1 MRNHAKISQVA
12 HYLPKKIVTNDDLAQ
27 RMETSDEWI
36 RSRTGIGQRHI
47 VTGETTSDLA
57 SQVARKLLEKSQLD
71 ASEIDFIIVAT
82 ITPDAS
88 MPSTAAMVQAAIG
101 AKKAFAYDLVAACS
115 GFVFALST
123 AEKFLA
129 SGVYKRGLV
138 IGAETLSRSVDWSDR
153 STAVLFGDGAGGVLL
168 EACEQP
174 TFLAEILR
182 TDGGRGESLTAGID
196 QKETPFSTQS
206 RQQPFIQMEGRAI
219 FEFATRDVTATM
231 AELLEQ
237 ADMTVD
243 RVDYFLLHQAN
254 IRILDKMAR
263 KLGVVRE
270 KFPAN
275 MDKYGNTSAASLPIL
290 LSECV
295 ESGMLRLD
303 GSQTVLMAGFGGG
316 LTWGTLLLQL

>member
-101 AKKAFAYDLVAACS
+101 AKKAFAYDLVAVCS

-182 TDGGRGESLTAGID
+182 TDGGRGASLIAGID

-243 RVDYFLLHQAN
+243 CVDYFLLHQAN

-263 KLGVVRE
+263 KLGVARE

-295 ESGMLRLD
+295 ESGTLRLD
-303 GSQTVLMAGFGGG
+303 GSQTILMAGFGGG